1 MLHSDLYPFIWKHFY
16 NNITNKF
23 SFTKENS
30 PTLETYLLRYH
41 KVNLKIIRKIFPPL
55 VPFLKNIY
63 HTLPFQTNRFLVEN
77 RRASFA

>member
-1 MLHSDLYPFIWKHFY
+1 MLHSDLYSFIWKHFY

-55 VPFLKNIY
+55 VSLLKNIY
-63 HTLPFQTNRFLVEN
+63 YTLPFQTNRFLVEN